1 MIGLVKVI
9 EAASVSE
16 PTKVPIAILWPQKAP
31 PELRARSRELAE
43 QAAQDYTPANEAASQ
58 SATSGF
64 GPLYY
69 LAAGLLSTFSNGTLR
84 HSQGSNKL
92 NNFPLRLITETLP
105 TKRPGISI
113 LVLKETRPIKAPI
126 DRVVV
131 LPQAMRQAHLL
142 RI

>member
-9 EAASVSE
+9 EAAYVSE

-31 PELRARSRELAE
+31 PELRARSGSSRELAE
-43 QAAQDYTPANEAASQ
+43 QAARDYTPADEAASQ

-64 GPLYY
+64 GPMYY
-69 LAAGLLSTFSNGTLR
+69 LSAGLLSTFSNGTLR
-84 HSQGSNKL
+84 HSQRSNKL
-92 NNFPLRLITETLP
+92 NNFPLQLITVALP

-113 LVLKETRPIKAPI
+113 LVLKETRPLKAPM

-131 LPQAMRQAHLL
+131 LP
-142 RI
+142 